1 MVSGMA
7 KVTEAYDSVMNGRY
21 SEPVRYVVFGVLNVI
36 ITWVA
41 YAVFVIV
48 GIPPVV
54 SNALSWVVGVIVAFV
69 CNKFWVFYSKS
80 VARETVEREAVT
92 FFAERVFTGVLAIV
106 TFWFLYDIGINQF
119 IFGLEGFY
127 AKILTSGMEIVLNF
141 FISKYYVFKSRNEP
155 QE

>member
-1 MVSGMA
+1 MGVAGD
-7 KVTEAYDSVMNGRY
+7 TYDYVVDGKY
-21 SEPVRYVVFGVLNVI
+21 SEYIRYIIFGVLNVI

-41 YAVFVIV
+41 YAVFVIA
-48 GIPPVV
+48 GIDPVI
-54 SNALSWVVGVIVAFV
+54 SNGMSWVVGVIVAFI

-80 VARETVEREAVT
+80 VARDTVQREAVT
-92 FFAERVFTGVLAIV
+92 FIAERIFTGVLAIV

-141 FISKYYVFKSRNEP
+141 FISKYYVFRTSLEP
-155 QE
+155 KE

>member
-1 MVSGMA
+1 MGVAGD
-7 KVTEAYDSVMNGRY
+7 TYDFAINGKY
-21 SEPVRYVVFGVLNVI
+21 SEYIRYVIFGVLNVI
-36 ITWVA
+36 VTWVA

-48 GIPPVV
+48 GIDPVI
-54 SNALSWVVGVIVAFV
+54 SNGLSWIVGVIVAFV
-69 CNKFWVFYSKS
+69 CNKFWVFDSRS
-80 VARETVEREAVT
+80 TSRGTVEREAVT
-92 FFAERVFTGVLAIV
+92 FIAERIFTGVLAII

-141 FISKYYVFKSRNEP
+141 FISKYYVFRNRSEP

>member
-1 MVSGMA
+1 MGVAGD
-7 KVTEAYDSVMNGRY
+7 TYDFAINGKY
-21 SEPVRYVVFGVLNVI
+21 SEYIRYVIFGVLNVI
-36 ITWVA
+36 VTWVA

-48 GIPPVV
+48 GIDPVI
-54 SNALSWVVGVIVAFV
+54 SNGLSWIVGVIVAFV
-69 CNKFWVFYSKS
+69 CNKFWVFDSRS
-80 VARETVEREAVT
+80 TSRDTVEREAVT
-92 FFAERVFTGVLAIV
+92 FIAERIFTGVLAII

-141 FISKYYVFKSRNEP
+141 FISKYYVFRNRSEP